1 MFMHTKAANTVYV
14 TRRENA
20 RPQAPLLSVIV
31 PVFNE
36 EEVILHFL
44 RATRPVLE
52 RSGLRYEYVFIDDG
66 SRDRTADI
74 LSEELANGLPGR
86 LLGLSRNFGKE
97 AALSAGLEAA
107 KGDIGVIIDADL
119 QDPPELILQM
129 LDGWR
134 AGYDVVYGLRV
145 DRSSDTLMKRST
157 AGMFYSLFNRLA
169 NIDMPANAGDF
180 RLIDRCVIDALLRL
194 PERNRFMKGLFAWVG
209 FPAMALP
216 YERPPRLAGAGKFN
230 YWKLWNF
237 ALDGLTGFT
246 TLPLRVWFYGGALIS
261 VGAFTYALYLTLR
274 VLIEGIDLPG
284 YASLMVALLF
294 FSGVQLL
301 SIGMIGE
308 YVARLFNEAKQRPVF
323 IVQDVIEGG
332 NSPQPAEQTDDA
344 ANGA

>member
-1 MFMHTKAANTVYV
+1 MQTPAAPNIYIS
-14 TRRENA
+14 RRGGK
-20 RPQAPLLSVIV
+20 RPTAPVLSVIV

-36 EEVILHFL
+36 EDVIGHFL
-44 RATRPVLE
+44 EATRPVLE
-52 RSGLRYEYVFIDDG
+52 TTGLAFEYVFIDDG
-66 SRDRTADI
+66 SRDKTPDI
-74 LSEELANGLPGR
+74 LSGELRKGLPGR

-107 KGDIGVIIDADL
+107 KGDIAIIIDADL

-145 DRSSDTLMKRST
+145 DRTSDTLMKRST
-157 AGMFYSLFNRLA
+157 ADMFYRLFNRLS

-180 RLIDRCVIDALLRL
+180 RLIDRAVIDALLRL

-216 YERPPRLAGAGKFN
+216 YERPARKAGSGKFN

-261 VGAFTYALYLTLR
+261 IGAFTYALYLILHVFVTG
-274 VLIEGIDLPG
+274 VDVPG

-308 YVARLFNEAKQRPVF
+308 YIARLFNEAKQRPVY
-323 IVQDVIEGG
+323 ILQDVIEGA
-332 NSPQPAEQTDDA
+332 PCVADTQADTEADA
-344 ANGA
+344 Q